1 MNIMFVFFSDSC
13 HEAGPNGQITHSVP
27 NAEGKK
33 CDFRPGMFSS
43 NSAAV
48 LLHHQ
53 KAQRQSVAFNQ
64 GILALISVFI
74 FIINTSCYLPNACLL
89 FPSSLLSG
97 RGGT

>member
-1 MNIMFVFFSDSC
+1 MKIMFVFSDSC
-13 HEAGPNGQITHSVP
+13 HEAGPHGQIAHSVP

-43 NSAAV
+43 NSAAE
-48 LLHHQ
+48 LLRHQ
-53 KAQRQSVAFNQ
+53 KVGRQSVSFNQ
-64 GILALISVFI
+64 GVLGLISVFI
-74 FIINTSCYLPNACLL
+74 LIINTSCPLPNACLL